1 MIPRTS
7 GTTEPGT
14 ALRIRV
20 VTICNAKHG
29 DVWRMTSQ
37 LLPDSINADSYF
49 VYVPEAELEFFALIT
64 DHRVK
69 ILSQESLKN
78 EYAGGLRELL
88 KLAGNLERY
97 GWYLQQFYKLELV
110 FQDEANYDL
119 TVIWDADCVPT
130 RPIQILDESNRL
142 TYMESATE
150 SHKPYFDLIEKVI
163 KIKKVVSLSFVI
175 PSFPIFRHMA
185 EALKNEIEKSC
196 NGEKWHEILISNIDF
211 SLRSGLSETELLGTW
226 VTNKYPQSWTTVP
239 GTWERRGQKRFG
251 YARNLSASKVK
262 NLGAKWDLDII
273 SFENWDTRGW
283 RLVVKR
289 LLEFL
294 SRDK

>member
-7 GTTEPGT
+7 DATEPGSDLKT
-14 ALRIRV
+14 RV

-49 VYVPEAELEFFALIT
+49 VYVPEAEIELFSLIT
-64 DHRVK
+64 DHRIK

-78 EYAGGLRELL
+78 DYVGELRESL
-88 KLAGNLERY
+88 KLAGNLERF

-110 FQDEANYDL
+110 FQDDVDYDL

-130 RPIQILDESNRL
+130 RQIQILDESNRL
-142 TYMESATE
+142 TYMESAKE
-150 SHKPYFDLIEKVI
+150 SHKPYFDLIEKLI
-163 KIKKVVSLSFVI
+163 KIKKVAPLSFVI
-175 PSFPIFRHMA
+175 PSFPIFRYMA
-185 EALKNEIEKSC
+185 AALKREIEDSS
-196 NGEKWHEILISNIDF
+196 NGGKWHEILISNIDF

-226 VTNKYPQSWTTVP
+226 VTNRYPHCWTTVH

-251 YARNLSASKVK
+251 YARNLSSSKVRK
-262 NLGAKWDLDII
+262 LGAKWDLDII

-283 RLVVKR
+283 RLVLKR
-289 LLEFL
+289 LVELFHQG
-294 SRDK
+294 